1 MKALVAG
8 RVFDGNEIR
17 TGLAVLLDGARIAA
31 LVPDGEVPANAERIA
46 LGGALLA
53 PGFIDLQVNGGGG
66 VLFNATPTVEA
77 IRAIGAAHRRFG
89 TTGYLVTFIT
99 DSHEA
104 MAAAIAATRQALAE
118 RVPGLLGLHLEGP
131 FLNPARRGIHDA
143 AHVRLPDRADL
154 ALLAALPVGRTLVT
168 LAPEQAPPG
177 MIETLVASGVVVAA
191 GHTDASYE
199 QAMAG
204 FARGVSGVT
213 HLFNA
218 MTALASR
225 APGMVGAALDRSP
238 VWCGLIVDGHHVAPA
253 ALRIAIAAKPKGTMI
268 LVTDAMPPAAGG
280 PPSFDLGGK
289 PIRSEGG
296 RLVGADGTL
305 AGADLAMTDAVR
317 NAVDLL
323 DLPLEEAL
331 RMASLYP
338 ARAMGIADRARIAAG
353 QVADLVLLDD
363 RLNVLNSWIAGEAA
377 HAV

>member
-1 MKALVAG
+1 VKALVAG
-8 RVFDGNEIR
+8 RVFDGDEIR
-17 TGLAVLLDGARIAA
+17 AGLAVLLDGARIAA

-66 VLFNATPTVEA
+66 VLFNATPTVDA
-77 IRAIGAAHRRFG
+77 IRAMGAAHRRFG
-89 TTGYLVTFIT
+89 TTGFLVTFIT
-99 DSHEA
+99 DSHQA
-104 MAAAIAATRQALAE
+104 MAAAITATRQALAE
-118 RVPGLLGLHLEGP
+118 GVPGLLGLHLEGP

-143 AHVRLPDRADL
+143 AHVRMPIAADL
-154 ALLAALPVGRTLVT
+154 ALLATLPVGRTLVT
-168 LAPEQAPPG
+168 LAPELAPPG
-177 MIETLVASGVVVAA
+177 LIESLVASGVVVAA

-199 QAMAG
+199 QAVQG
-204 FARGVSGVT
+204 FARGISGVT

-218 MTALASR
+218 MTALTSR
-225 APGMVGAALDRSP
+225 APGMVGAALDDGP
-238 VWCGLIVDGHHVAPA
+238 IWCGLIVDGHHVAPA

-280 PPSFDLGGK
+280 PPSFDLGGR

-296 RLVGADGTL
+296 RLIGADGTL
-305 AGADLAMTDAVR
+305 AGADLVMTDAVR

-338 ARAMGIADRARIAAG
+338 ARAMGIADRGRIAEG
-353 QVADLVLLDD
+353 QVADLVLLGEGFDVA
-363 RLNVLNSWIAGEAA
+363 RSWIAGEEA

>member
-1 MKALVAG
+1 VKALVAG

-31 LVPDGEVPANAERIA
+31 LVPDGEVPVNAERIA

-66 VLFNATPTVEA
+66 VLFNATPTAEA

-89 TTGYLVTFIT
+89 TTGFLVTFIT

-143 AHVRLPDRADL
+143 AHVRMPNQADL
-154 ALLAALPVGRTLVT
+154 ELLAALPVGRTLVT
-168 LAPEQAPPG
+168 LAPEQAPPDL
-177 MIETLVASGVVVAA
+177 IETLVASGVVVAA

-199 QAMAG
+199 QAMVG

-225 APGMVGAALDRSP
+225 APGMVGAALDRPS

-289 PIRSEGG
+289 PIRSEAG

-305 AGADLAMTDAVR
+305 AGADLVMTDAVR

-338 ARAMGIADRARIAAG
+338 ARAMGIADRGRIAPG

-363 RLNVLNSWIAGEAA
+363 GFNVLESWIAGDAT
-377 HAV
+377 HAD